1 MENEMTIKNKDMK
14 QYKAT
19 IQLWIPKNFDME
31 SFENRLDNHADD
43 LAEEYG
49 ARIRI
54 GNFFDG
60 RNWYGGSN

>member
-1 MENEMTIKNKDMK
+1 MRLITEKDKDMK

-60 RNWYGGSN
+60 RNWYGGGN

>member
-1 MENEMTIKNKDMK
+1 MTIKDKDMK

-19 IQLWIPKNFDME
+19 IQLWIPKHCDME

-60 RNWYGGSN
+60 RNWYGEKIPS

>member
-1 MENEMTIKNKDMK
+1 MANKVKDK
-14 QYKAT
+14 TLYKAT
-19 IQLWIPKNFDME
+19 IELWIPKDFDME
-31 SFENRLDNHADD
+31 SFENGLDNHAYD

-54 GNFFDG
+54 GNFFNG